1 MKLNN
6 MKDTA
11 LDSFQYTVSELLIR
25 NKSILDGMTKLE
37 DSDSR
42 INRTISKAVTQCGCI
57 RINAKKQEYPENM
70 EFDSIDGVLDTHIEG
85 HLCSSCRDLLEKDI
99 GRHLFYLTSICN
111 SLDLNLY
118 DIIIKELERLQLLGR
133 YSLR

>member
-1 MKLNN
+1 LST

-11 LDSFQYTVSELLIR
+11 IDSFQYTVSELLIR
-25 NKSILDGMTKLE
+25 NKSILDGITKLE
-37 DSDSR
+37 DSNAR
-42 INRTISKAVTQCGCI
+42 INRAVSKAVTQCGCI
-57 RINAKKQEYPENM
+57 RINATKQDYP
-70 EFDSIDGVLDTHIEG
+70 DGVELENIKKLMSSHVEG
-85 HLCSSCRDLLEKDI
+85 KLCSSCRDILEKDI

-118 DIIIKELERLQLLGR
+118 DIIIKELDRLQVLGK

>member
-1 MKLNN
+1 MSN

-42 INRTISKAVTQCGCI
+42 IIRTISKAVTQCGCI
-57 RINAKKQEYPENM
+57 RINAKKQEYPDNM
-70 EFDSIDGVLDTHIEG
+70 EFENIKGAMSSHIEG
-85 HLCSSCRDLLEKDI
+85 KLCSSCRDLLEKDI

-111 SLDLNLY
+111 TLDLNMY
-118 DIIIKELERLQLLGR
+118 DIIIKELERLQLLGK

>member
-1 MKLNN
+1 LSN

-57 RINAKKQEYPENM
+57 TIDAKKQEYPESM
-70 EFDSIDGVLDTHIEG
+70 EFDNIKGAMSSHIKG
-85 HLCSSCRDLLEKDI
+85 KLCSSCRDLLEKDI

-111 SLDLNLY
+111 TLDLNLY
-118 DIIIKELERLQLLGR
+118 DIIIKELERLRLLGK